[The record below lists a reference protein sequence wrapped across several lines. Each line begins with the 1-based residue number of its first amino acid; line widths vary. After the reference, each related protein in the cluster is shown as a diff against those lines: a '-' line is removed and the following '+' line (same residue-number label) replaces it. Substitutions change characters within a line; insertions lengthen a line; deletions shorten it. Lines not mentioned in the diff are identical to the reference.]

1 MSTAAADRAVIL
13 SRIRESLRDVP
24 AGERPEDVEVPR
36 AYNVA
41 VDGEGAADAAAPAR
55 DLVALF
61 TERAADYRATV
72 IRTGPDELAAVIAG
86 RLSERAVSRLVA
98 PPGLPAEFLS
108 RANGYEILRDEPPLS
123 VADLDACD
131 AVVTGAALAL
141 AVTGTIVLDG
151 GVGQGRRALTL
162 LPDYHLCVVRA
173 DQIVADITVAVRR
186 LDPTRPLTLISGP
199 SATSDIE
206 NTRVEGVHGPRT
218 LDIIVLEARD

>member
-1 MSTAAADRAVIL
+1 MSAAAADRAVIL
-13 SRIRESLRDVP
+13 SRIRDALRDVP
-24 AGERPEDVEVPR
+24 ADERPEDVEVPR
-36 AYNVA
+36 AYNVVA
-41 VDGEGAADAAAPAR
+41 DGDGAADVAPAG

-72 IRTGPDELAAVIAG
+72 IRTGPDELAAVIAS

-108 RANGYEILRDEPPLS
+108 QANGYEILRDEPQLS

-151 GVGQGRRALTL
+151 DLGQGRRALTL
-162 LPDYHLCVVRA
+162 LPDYHLCIVRA
-173 DQIVADITVAVRR
+173 DQIVADITVAVHR

>member
-1 MSTAAADRAVIL
+1 MSAAAVDRAVIL
-13 SRIRESLRDVP
+13 GRIREALRDVP
-24 AGERPEDVEVPR
+24 AGERPQDVEVPR

-41 VDGEGAADAAAPAR
+41 ADGSGDAAAMPDR
-55 DLVALF
+55 DLVELF
-61 TERAADYRATV
+61 AERAADYRAAV
-72 IRTGPDELAAVIAG
+72 IRTSPGELPAVIAA

-108 RANGYEILRDEPPLS
+108 RANGHEILSDEPPLS
-123 VADLDACD
+123 VADLDACG

-151 GVGQGRRALTL
+151 GLGQGRRALTL

-218 LDIIVLEARD
+218 LDIIVVEARP